1 MAARKPK
8 TVVDPCPSLTYT
20 EQPLTLDVLPLATA
34 SPKSSEVSGSVG
46 AIESSSSPA
55 FSAPCPPPS
64 TRKDEVHGAIV
75 PMIYGAIGVA
85 VIGGAVID
93 AVDLA
98 GSVARHF
105 FGGQR

>member
-20 EQPLTLDVLPLATA
+20 EQPLTLGVLPLATA
-34 SPKSSEVSGSVG
+34 SPTSSEVSGSVG
-46 AIESSSSPA
+46 AIEASSSPF
-55 FSAPCPPPS
+55 FSAPCPHPS
-64 TRKDEVHGAIV
+64 ITKNEVHGAIV
-75 PMIYGAIGVA
+75 PMMYCSIGVA
-85 VIGGAVID
+85 VIGGAVLD

-98 GSVARHF
+98 GAVARHV